1 MTAAPTMERRNKM
14 ADKHPCKGD
23 YLDKFIQPAILSLLT
38 EHAAHGFYLL
48 EELER
53 RGLVSNADA
62 AGFYRTLRRL
72 EQDGKLTAE
81 WEVGGGEKPRKI
93 YTITEKGVRCLQNWQ
108 KTLHDYIHLVQ
119 RISLAVDGALGEGR
133 AT

>member
-1 MTAAPTMERRNKM
+1 MVE
-14 ADKHPCKGD
+14 KHPCKGD
-23 YLDKFIQPAILSLLT
+23 YLDKFLQPAILSLLC
-38 EHAAHGFYLL
+38 ERSAHGFYLL

-53 RGLVSNADA
+53 RALVSNADA

-81 WEVGGGEKPRKI
+81 WEVGRNEKPKKV
-93 YTITEKGVRCLQNWQ
+93 YAITEKGIHCLQNWQ

-119 RISLAVDGALGEGR
+119 RISQSVDAAVGEENR
-133 AT
+133 E